1 MMRSVTRIAAVALL
15 AFTLMQLT
23 ACAKPRSEAVGAGVA
38 TETPSA
44 PEPTEAVPSPT
55 PEATVEPTV
64 CVTPDPFEMRF
75 LDEAELAAVLARNE
89 YTSDM
94 QRTLVESAVS
104 LIGKVT
110 YFWGG
115 KSYYVGF
122 DPYWGKSMKVTSAG
136 DPTTGMTLPYGLDCS
151 GFICW
156 CTAQLKKG
164 TKWTANNV
172 GEGSWHQW
180 SHSEYVEED
189 DIRPGDIA
197 FQNEY
202 PGAET
207 QHVGIVVGFLENGD
221 PVIVHCSA
229 TENGVVVS
237 TVGDVFHIFRRF
249 KFMK

>member
-1 MMRSVTRIAAVALL
+1 MKSIIRTAAVVLL
-15 AFTLMQLT
+15 AVTLLQLG
-23 ACAKPRSEAVGAGVA
+23 ACAKTQSEAVGAGVITEAPA
-38 TETPSA
+38 TPD
-44 PEPTEAVPSPT
+44 PTEVLPSPT
-55 PEATVEPTV
+55 PIVTAEPTEIA
-64 CVTPDPFEMRF
+64 TPDPNELRLLGEFE
-75 LDEAELAAVLARNE
+75 LKSVLARNE
-89 YTSDM
+89 YTSDT
-94 QRTLVESAVS
+94 QRILVESAVS

-115 KSYYVGF
+115 KSYYVGA
-122 DPYWGKSMKVTSAG
+122 DPYWGKPLEVTSAG
-136 DPTTGMTLPYGLDCS
+136 DPTTGSVLPYGLDCS

-156 CTAQLKKG
+156 CAAQLKNG

-180 SHSEYVEED
+180 SHSEYVGEG
-189 DIRPGDIA
+189 DIRPGDLA

-237 TVGDVFHIFRRF
+237 TAGDVFHIFRRF